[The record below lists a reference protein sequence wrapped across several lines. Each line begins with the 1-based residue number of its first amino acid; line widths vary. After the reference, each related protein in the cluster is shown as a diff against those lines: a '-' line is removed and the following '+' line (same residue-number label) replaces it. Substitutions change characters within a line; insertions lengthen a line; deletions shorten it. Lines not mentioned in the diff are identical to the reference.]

1 MAVGTRLR
9 KEREWRERLARF
21 RRAGTSVVQFC
32 EDEGVSTPTFYAWRK
47 RLGDAVTAVATG
59 DTAGLADEPRGRFA
73 PVRLTGIS
81 GGQVT
86 VKLRGG
92 TRLEIP
98 LADANA
104 AAVLIGAILH
114 ADAEQAGDRPC

>member
-1 MAVGTRLR
+1 MALGTRLR

-21 RRAGTSVVQFC
+21 RRADTSVVQFC

-47 RLGDAVTAVATG
+47 RLEDGARARA
-59 DTAGLADEPRGRFA
+59 AGGFA
-73 PVRLTGIS
+73 PVRLTGTS
-81 GGQVT
+81 GAQVT
-86 VKLRGG
+86 VRLRGG

-98 LADANA
+98 VSDAGA
-104 AAVLIGAILH
+104 AAALIGAILR